1 VRPALERLGSY
12 LPAAIALALPTVFVP
27 GAVDSFIL
35 PRASIVVGG
44 TCLGAG
50 LALLVRGGPG
60 LGAMR
65 WPLIAAAA
73 AALLAFLTST
83 SWALSF
89 AGSYTRY
96 ESLPVRLAYLGLLA
110 VPVWL
115 IRSPRSRDTVAV
127 AFVLGTVIA
136 SAEAIFQLFAQVSFR
151 PDGNLGNA
159 NLLGALI
166 AMATPLAVARGL
178 RGGLLSPIWWAS
190 IVVLAGGLY
199 ASTSR
204 SGVVGALAGCAVFA
218 VLALRGR
225 AALAAAVAGAAVVG
239 AALMAI
245 VLTPL
250 RLLNG
255 DPGPARIHLWHD
267 ALGFIAARPLTGWG
281 EDTTGLAF
289 GKFLTADWLP
299 GVTFDRL
306 HSGPLDFAATQGLVG
321 VAALAWVL
329 WVFVR
334 GTWRHR
340 RVATVAPLA
349 AACAGYTAWVV
360 FNFDW
365 APATGAFWLLAGTAW
380 AGVRTA
386 ETDVEAPAPAGTPS
400 PSATWGR
407 SVLAIGLALAA
418 IGLAVLPVLADV
430 WYYDGR
436 ADLSVVA
443 DPVQSRYHWSLGDAL
458 VARGSIAKGVDELQ
472 RAADLGETEPTL
484 YVDLGDRLKEL
495 GRYAQAVSEY
505 RRALQIDPYYA
516 PALQRMAQ

>member
-1 VRPALERLGSY
+1 MRRALERLGSCF
-12 LPAAIALALPTVFVP
+12 PAAIAVALPIVFIP

-44 TCLGAG
+44 ACVGAG

-60 LGAMR
+60 SGAIR

-73 AALLAFLTST
+73 AAVLAFLTST
-83 SWALSF
+83 SWGLSF

-96 ESLPVRLAYLGLLA
+96 ESLPVRLAYLGLFA

-115 IRSPRSRDTVAV
+115 TRGQRSRDAVVAAFVGGTAV
-127 AFVLGTVIA
+127 ASLEAMYQLLAQA
-136 SAEAIFQLFAQVSFR
+136 SYR

-166 AMATPLAVARGL
+166 AMAFPLAVARAL
-178 RGGLLSPIWWAS
+178 RGGWQTALWSAG

-204 SGVVGALAGCAVFA
+204 SGGVGALAGCATFA

-225 AALAAAVAGAAVVG
+225 AALAAAVAGAGVVG
-239 AALMAI
+239 AALVAI
-245 VLTPL
+245 VVSPL

-267 ALGFIAARPLTGWG
+267 AVGFIAARPWTGWG
-281 EDTTGLAF
+281 EDTTGLRF
-289 GKFLTADWLP
+289 GRFLTADWSP

-306 HSGPLDFAATQGLVG
+306 HSGPLDVAATQGLLG
-321 VAALAWVL
+321 VAALACVL
-329 WVFVR
+329 WVFAR
-334 GTWRHR
+334 GAWRQR
-340 RVATVAPLA
+340 RVESVGPLA
-349 AACAGYTAWVV
+349 AACAAYTAWVL

-380 AGVRTA
+380 AGVRSA
-386 ETDVEAPAPAGTPS
+386 ETEVSAAAPAITPPA
-400 PSATWGR
+400 SAGWWR
-407 SVLAIGLALAA
+407 STLAVGLAVAA

-436 ADLSVVA
+436 AELAVMV
-443 DPVQSRYHWSLGDAL
+443 DPAQARYHWALGDAL
-458 VARGSIAKGVDELQ
+458 VARGSLARGVAELQ
-472 RAADLGETEPTL
+472 LAADLGETEPTL
-484 YVDLGDRLKEL
+484 YVDLGDRQKEL
-495 GRYAQAVSEY
+495 GRVSLAVSAY
-505 RRALQIDPYYA
+505 RRAIEIDPYYV
-516 PALQRMAQ
+516 PALQRLAR